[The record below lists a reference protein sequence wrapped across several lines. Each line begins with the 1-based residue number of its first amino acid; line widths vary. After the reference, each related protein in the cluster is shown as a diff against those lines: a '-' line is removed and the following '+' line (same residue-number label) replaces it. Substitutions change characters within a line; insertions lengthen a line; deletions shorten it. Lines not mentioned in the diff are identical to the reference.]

1 MASVCGPVQP
11 AHLSYTTQG
20 LSPLDTLS
28 RAGAHSSFYQSLF
41 HDNLTHS
48 NTATSTYCAYVPS
61 SSLTYSPAPNCRHH
75 HLAQWLSFYFI
86 AYALHCMSLHP
97 SVTFSALI
105 LLRRLKV
112 CFPPCGSDCRVITCS
127 YSCSCWPVRPSV
139 TILTQTSRGRSLH
152 RGYPS

>member
-41 HDNLTHS
+41 HNNPTHS
-48 NTATSTYCAYVPS
+48 NTAMSTYRAYAPS
-61 SSLTYSPAPNCRHH
+61 SSLTYSPAPNCHH
-75 HLAQWLSFYFI
+75 HRLAQRLSFYFT
-86 AYALHCMSLHP
+86 AYALHCTSLHP

-105 LLRRLKV
+105 LLQCLKV
-112 CFPPCGSDCRVITCS
+112 CFPPCGSDRRVITRS
-127 YSCSCWPVRPSV
+127 YPRSCWPVRPSA
-139 TILTQTSRGRSLH
+139 TILTRTSRGRSLC